1 MKGELNMKQK
11 GMKGMSLLVMLGFVL
26 SVLTVFAPV
35 GAADGRAGSFVL
47 NVSFSDDM
55 GGTTNNTHAM
65 TMVNITANVSLDA
78 GQENVTDLQVSA
90 YANDE
95 MVGATQSL
103 GDLAQGQFED
113 YTWQWMPLEYGDY
126 TIKVT
131 AQNGTDVA
139 NMTEKIVFFR
149 SLASNI
155 TIDSVTLTAQS
166 ALIGVDEVTITAAL
180 VNHGNAPGQANVT
193 FGVGEVPLGFV
204 LQDVPAGGNANA
216 VLMTKFDGLNLTD
229 GSYAVGALVFDWQ
242 ISIMMAT
249 ENVTLTNPAAK
260 LSVDSLLASAASAL
274 EGTNVTLT
282 ARLNNSGTADA
293 MNLTVDFLDGATAV
307 HSETNVSVDM
317 GQVKD
322 ITYIWVLPDVSADTT
337 KTITAKLGTSSAW
350 VNVTIIAK
358 MAVILITD
366 FTVPDGMRI
375 GDVKN
380 LTATVK
386 NNGTGDATGVVVEF
400 YDGTTKLVSSPAFN
414 LTAGSSTQV
423 SLAVT
428 LAGTADAIHTFFV
441 KATGAEKNTTK
452 LVAHKQTPAS
462 VGITSFTVAPTKKD
476 KQPQDSTQSFTLT
489 VVLKNS
495 GELKSNN
502 CTLTIK
508 EGTKAI
514 LLVPEG
520 IALDGNGT
528 VTKTYT
534 WKVKGSGGHT
544 ATATLTGADA
554 AASATKTTKA
564 TLEYT
569 PGFEVLFLVA
579 AIIVAAI
586 LVRRRKN

>member
-1 MKGELNMKQK
+1 MKKN

-26 SVLTVFAPV
+26 SILTVFAPA
-35 GAADGRAGSFVL
+35 GAADGRAGSFVVAMTIADNMGNTITEA
-47 NVSFSDDM
+47 NVS
-55 GGTTNNTHAM
+55 TP
-65 TMVNITANVSLDA
+65 VNITINVSLA
-78 GQENVTDLQVSA
+78 SGVENITDLKVMLEINGVQ
-90 YANDE
+90 N
-95 MVGATQSL
+95 GTTQSL
-103 GDLAQGQFED
+103 GDLVQGQFED
-113 YTWQWMPLEYGDY
+113 YTWQWVPGTYGDY
-126 TIKVT
+126 TINVSAMNDTET
-131 AQNGTDVA
+131 ANQTVQSMLFQALDSDISITNLG
-139 NMTEKIVFFR
+139 
-149 SLASNI
+149 AS
-155 TIDSVTLTAQS
+155 VQEAM
-166 ALIGVDEVTITAAL
+166 IGQTVVTITATLA
-180 VNHGNAPGQANVT
+180 NAGNQDGEATVT
-193 FGVGEVPLGFV
+193 FYVDDMTIGSVPKL
-204 LQDVPAGGNANA
+204 VPAGGSDDATCTTMFANLGLA
-216 VLMTKFDGLNLTD
+216 DGNHTVTAKMTDLKP
-229 GSYAVGALVFDWQ
+229 SE
-242 ISIMMAT
+242 AT
-249 ENVTLTNPAAK
+249 PVNITLTNPAAK

-293 MNLTVDFLDGATAV
+293 MNLTVDFLDGATVA
-307 HSETNVSVDM
+307 HSEINVSVDM
-317 GQVKD
+317 GQIKD

-337 KTITAKLGTSSAW
+337 KTITAKLGASSAS

-358 MAVILITD
+358 VAVILITD
-366 FTVPDGMRI
+366 FSVPDGMRI

-386 NNGTGDATGVVVEF
+386 NNGTGNATGIVVEF
-400 YDGTTKLVSSPAFN
+400 YDNTTKLANSTAFD
-414 LTAGSSTQV
+414 LSAGSSIQV

-428 LAGTADAIHTFFV
+428 LAGTADANHTFFV
-441 KATGAEKNTTK
+441 KAMGAEKNLTK

-462 VGITSFTVAPTKKD
+462 VSITSFTVAPAKKD

-495 GELKSNN
+495 GELKSTN
-502 CTLTIK
+502 CMLTIK